1 MYRIA
6 LGSSRTA
13 ARASPRAHFSTS
25 IVRRNQGPSYQ
36 PPTPQP
42 SSPASNPH
50 RDFYKSFGRPT
61 AKVFLM
67 AWATY
72 QIIYWSW
79 SKLDFMEDKEEKEE
93 ELKSLERDLQTALK
107 EKETE
112 ATAAAS
118 ASAILPEGLGKSASG
133 RSWWNIF

>member
-1 MYRIA
+1 MAQLILPTNLLADTRI
-6 LGSSRTA
+6 
-13 ARASPRAHFSTS
+13 
-25 IVRRNQGPSYQ
+25 
-36 PPTPQP
+36 
-42 SSPASNPH
+42 
-50 RDFYKSFGRPT
+50 
-61 AKVFLM
+61 
-67 AWATY
+67 
-72 QIIYWSW
+72 
-79 SKLDFMEDKEEKEE
+79 E